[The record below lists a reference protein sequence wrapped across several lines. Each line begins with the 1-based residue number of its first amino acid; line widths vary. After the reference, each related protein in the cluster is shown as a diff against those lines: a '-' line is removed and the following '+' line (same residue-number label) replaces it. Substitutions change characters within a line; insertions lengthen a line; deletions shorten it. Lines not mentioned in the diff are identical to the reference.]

1 MKTYFLVR
9 NGIGAEWDWVN
20 LYVCDDLV
28 DCKEGRRRAVPH
40 CIGNEVGSV
49 RYPMANIAMAIL
61 LDYFDGE
68 EHCERKARSLS
79 HSLASK
85 LGGKGSGGRVLLRNR
100 TSWSLTETQLGE
112 MVASILVEA
121 KDSIDWAEEQIVIE
135 EVCGERRDLLRKA
148 ALVETVSD
156 SRRLD

>member
-9 NGIGAEWDWVN
+9 NGIGAERDWVN
-20 LYVCDDLV
+20 LYVCDDMV
-28 DCKEGRRRAVPH
+28 DCEEGRRRAVPY
-40 CIGNEVGSV
+40 CIGDEVGSV

-68 EHCERKARSLS
+68 DNCERKARSLS
-79 HSLASK
+79 HPLASK
-85 LGGKGSGGRVLLRNR
+85 LGGIGSGGRLLLRNK
-100 TSWSLTETQLGE
+100 TSWSLNEKQLGD
-112 MVASILVEA
+112 MVASILIEA

-148 ALVETVSD
+148 ALVETIRD
-156 SRRLD
+156 RTLLD